1 MSGDV
6 QVNPGPKPNSC
17 KSQRFSICHWNLNS
31 LIAHG
36 FPKVSLSTTYLSFN
50 KFDIVCLW
58 EDFLNSEILT
68 DDENLQIPGYSI
80 AWVDHLS
87 NTKFIGVYIYYKT
100 SLPLKL
106 LGKRWQCL

>member
-17 KSQRFSICHWNLNS
+17 KSQRFSICHWNSNS

-36 FPKVSLSTTYLSFN
+36 FPNVSLSTIYLSFN

-58 EDFLNSEILT
+58 DDFLNSEILT
-68 DDENLQIPGYSI
+68 DDENL
-80 AWVDHLS
+80 
-87 NTKFIGVYIYYKT
+87 
-100 SLPLKL
+100 
-106 LGKRWQCL
+106 